1 MILIQKN
8 NKLHLLK
15 RLSVRKY
22 IKKINIKKKTTIKD
36 IANVLNISAAAVSK
50 ALNDDSRI
58 SKKTK
63 KAVRQVAKNLNYQP
77 NHLASALRKGKSK
90 LVGVIVP
97 RTNSNFFSSVIQNI
111 EEVLNKEGYNIIIT
125 QSNES
130 YKKECANIDTLLFTQ
145 VDGIIASMANETV
158 DLEYYEK
165 IKAKGIPLILFDRG
179 ENDLNVDYIGIN
191 DYDSSHIIVEHLVK
205 QGCKRI
211 AHIGGYKRTRIFNNR
226 IRGYID
232 ALSKH
237 KLPLDNELLIESSL
251 TIEDGKKQMLQLL
264 KLENRPDAVYIA
276 SDYAALGALQ
286 LLNEQKIRVPQD
298 IALVG
303 FGDEP
308 FTSMTTP
315 SISSINQHSAKI
327 GKQAA
332 LTFLSYTTKKT
343 IEQTLNKII
352 LDAELVIRDS
362 SNIRNNYKHINSI
375 QNQK

>member
-1 MILIQKN
+1 MIIKTKALY
-8 NKLHLLK
+8 LLK
-15 RLSVRKY
+15 RLSKY
-22 IKKINIKKKTTIKD
+22 IKKLNTKKKTTIKD
-36 IANVLNISAAAVSK
+36 IANVLNISPAAVSK
-50 ALNDDSRI
+50 ALHDDSRI

-63 KAVRQVAKNLNYQP
+63 KAVKQVAKNLNYQP

-130 YKKECANIDTLLFTQ
+130 YKKECNNIDTLLFTQ

-158 DLEYYEK
+158 NLEYYEK
-165 IKAKGIPLILFDRG
+165 IKSKGIPLILFDRG

-191 DYDSSHIIVEHLVK
+191 DYDSSHVIVEHLIK

-211 AHIGGYKRTRIFNNR
+211 AHIGGYKHTRIFNNR

-232 ALSKH
+232 ALKKH
-237 KLPLDNELLIESSL
+237 NLPLDEELLIESSL
-251 TIEDGKKQMLQLL
+251 TIEDGRQKMAKLL
-264 KLENRPDAVYIA
+264 ALKNKPDAVYVA
-276 SDYAALGALQ
+276 GDYAALGALQ
-286 LLNEQKIRVPQD
+286 LLNERNINIPKD

-308 FTSMTTP
+308 FTAMVTP
-315 SISSINQHSAKI
+315 TITSINQHSAEI

-332 LTFLSYTTKKT
+332 YTFLNHAKKT
-343 IEQTLNKII
+343 TVKQTLNKII
-352 LDAELVIRDS
+352 LDAELIIRDS
-362 SNIRNNYKHINSI
+362 SNVKKLNL
-375 QNQK
+375 

>member
-1 MILIQKN
+1 MIQLIN
-8 NKLHLLK
+8 TVHLLK
-15 RLSVRKY
+15 RLSKD
-22 IKKINIKKKTTIKD
+22 IKKLNIKKKTTIKD

-50 ALNDDSRI
+50 ALHDDSRI
-58 SKKTK
+58 SEKTK
-63 KAVRQVAKNLNYQP
+63 KAVKQVAKNLNYQP
-77 NHLASALRKGKSK
+77 NHLASALRKGKSN

-97 RTNSNFFSSVIQNI
+97 RTNSSFFSSVIQNI

-130 YKKECANIDTLLFTQ
+130 FKKECNNIDTLLFTQ
-145 VDGIIASMANETV
+145 VDGIIASMANETI

-191 DYDSSHIIVEHLVK
+191 DYESSHVIVEHLVN

-211 AHIGGYKRTRIFNNR
+211 AHIGGYKHTRIFNNR

-232 ALSKH
+232 ALQKH
-237 KLPLDNELLIESSL
+237 NLPLDNELLIESSL
-251 TIEDGKKQMLQLL
+251 TTEDGREKMSELL
-264 KLENRPDAVYIA
+264 KLKEKPDAVYVA

-286 LLNEQKIRVPQD
+286 LLKEQNIKVPED

-308 FTSMTTP
+308 FTAMVTP
-315 SISSINQHSAKI
+315 SISSINQHSAEI

-332 LTFLSYTTKKT
+332 LTFLSYTKENSVK
-343 IEQTLNKII
+343 QTLNKII
-352 LDAELVIRDS
+352 LDAKLVVRES
-362 SNIRNNYKHINSI
+362 SASTIKN
-375 QNQK
+375 